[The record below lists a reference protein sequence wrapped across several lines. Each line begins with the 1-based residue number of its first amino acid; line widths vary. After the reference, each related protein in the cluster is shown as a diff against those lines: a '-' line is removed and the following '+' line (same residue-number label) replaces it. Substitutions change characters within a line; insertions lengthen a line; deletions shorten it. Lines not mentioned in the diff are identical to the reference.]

1 MRVFRDFRKMIA
13 LPLIALMMVL
23 SMPMGVAHA
32 ALVGTDQVID
42 TKSAAEARAQVV
54 AFLARE
60 DVRAQAQ
67 ALGVDPRDAEL
78 RVAAMSDSEVQ
89 QVAARIDQM
98 PAGQG
103 AVGAIVG
110 AAVLIFIIL
119 LITDLA
125 GVTDIFPF
133 IKKNRR

>member
-13 LPLIALMMVL
+13 LPLVALMMAL

-54 AFLARE
+54 AFLTRE
-60 DVRAQAQ
+60 DVQAQAQ
-67 ALGVDPRDAEL
+67 ALGVDARDAEL

-133 IKKNRR
+133 IKKNKR

>member
-1 MRVFRDFRKMIA
+1 MRMFRDFRQVVA
-13 LPLIALMMVL
+13 LPLIALML
-23 SMPMGVAHA
+23 AFSMPMGVAQA
-32 ALVGTDQVID
+32 ALVSTDQAID
-42 TKSAAEARAQVV
+42 AKSVNEARAQVV

-60 DVRAQAQ
+60 DVRAQTQ
-67 ALGVDPRDAEL
+67 ALGVDPRDAAL
-78 RVAAMSDSEVQ
+78 RVGAMSDAEVL
-89 QVAARIDQM
+89 QVAARIDEM

-119 LITDLA
+119 LITDIA